1 MKKNTRSVTAV
12 ISFLIVVAC
21 AGGGDS
27 SQPVSDQSTENDKAT
42 TQKETQG
49 SVESENTDVKKTSS
63 DTVSIE
69 DIVKE
74 LLNEFPQGI
83 FFNLLAR
90 EQICLVDKAGADV
103 IRQMEKDFL
112 SGGSIQ
118 EQYKE
123 SFKGCNIPPPPDPGM
138 PGGQPGSAGSK
149 PPLGE
154 SNQPGQGSPIIL

>member
-1 MKKNTRSVTAV
+1 MVNEPT
-12 ISFLIVVAC
+12 
-21 AGGGDS
+21 
-27 SQPVSDQSTENDKAT
+27 PE
-42 TQKETQG
+42 ETQG
-49 SVESENTDVKKTSS
+49 SVESENTDIKKTSS

-83 FFNLLAR
+83 FINLLAR

-123 SFKGCNIPPPPDPGM
+123 SFKECNIPPPPDSGM

-149 PPLGE
+149 PPLVM
-154 SNQPGQGSPIIL
+154 NRKQV